1 MIGGANIIA
10 ALLVLPAGFAAD
22 RFGRKPLLIAS
33 GLSGMFGAAAFIPL
47 TDWHLAIVGSVLYWS
62 AIAGLPIM
70 SAHIAA
76 TEARERLGKAM
87 GTMFGSFF
95 VGIIVA
101 APLSGVIA
109 ARYGYRATFAGAVLL
124 FAGSTALDCFITQ
137 TRATHTGPAKRWP
150 GAFWALLVLTP
161 FAALIA
167 VLPTP
172 LLSVYLRDVAAIPLE
187 RIGIF
192 VALVSIG
199 SAVFSALAG
208 RMADRIGP
216 VPAIVGAAV
225 ALTAGAAALAL
236 AARADLAVAVGAVLI
251 GANQAANPVLAATIE
266 RILPPARIAVGYAAF
281 QLAYTGGF
289 GVGSI
294 VAGSLYE
301 ADPRLPLLVT
311 VALAIPVAAT
321 VSVIVARIRAGAAFD
336 P

>member
-1 MIGGANIIA
+1 MLG
-10 ALLVLPAGFAAD
+10 V
-22 RFGRKPLLIAS
+22 
-33 GLSGMFGAAAFIPL
+33 AAFIPL
-47 TDWHLAIVGSVLYWS
+47 NDWHLAIVGSTLYWS

-76 TEARERLGKAM
+76 TEAKDRLGRAM
-87 GTMFGSFF
+87 GVMFGSFF
-95 VGIIVA
+95 LGIILA

-109 ARYGYRATFAGAVLL
+109 ARYGYRAAFAGAVFL
-124 FAGSTALDCFITQ
+124 FAGSTALDLLITQ
-137 TRATHTGPAKRWP
+137 TRTVRRGAPVRRWP

-161 FAALIA
+161 FAALVS

-208 RMADRIGP
+208 RLTDRSGP
-216 VPAIVGAAV
+216 VPAVVGAAV
-225 ALTAGAAALAL
+225 ALTAGAGTLAL
-236 AARADLAVAVGAVLI
+236 AARADLAVAAGAVLL

-266 RILPPARIAVGYAAF
+266 RILPPSRLAVGYAAF

-289 GVGSI
+289 GVGGI

-311 VALAIPVAAT
+311 VALALPVAAT
-321 VSVIVARIRAGAAFD
+321 VSVIVVKIRAGTAD
-336 P
+336 PDRLDATS

>member
-1 MIGGANIIA
+1 
-10 ALLVLPAGFAAD
+10 
-22 RFGRKPLLIAS
+22 
-33 GLSGMFGAAAFIPL
+33 MFGAAAFIPL

-87 GTMFGSFF
+87 GAMFGSFF

-124 FAGSTALDCFITQ
+124 FAGSTALDFFITQ
-137 TRATHTGPAKRWP
+137 TRATRTGPAKRWP

-208 RMADRIGP
+208 RMADRVGP

-236 AARADLAVAVGAVLI
+236 AARADLAVAAGAVLI

-321 VSVIVARIRAGAAFD
+321 VSVIVARIRAGAAVD

>member
-1 MIGGANIIA
+1 M
-10 ALLVLPAGFAAD
+10 L
-22 RFGRKPLLIAS
+22 
-33 GLSGMFGAAAFIPL
+33 GAAAFIPL

-76 TEARERLGKAM
+76 TEAKDRLGRAM
-87 GTMFGSFF
+87 GAMFGSFF

-124 FAGSTALDCFITQ
+124 FAGSTALDFLITQ
-137 TRATHTGPAKRWP
+137 TRAIHTGPVRRWP
-150 GAFWALLVLTP
+150 GAFWTLLALTP
-161 FAALIA
+161 FAALVA

-172 LLSVYLRDVAAIPLE
+172 LLSVYLHDIAAVPLE
-187 RIGIF
+187 QIGIF

-199 SAVFSALAG
+199 SAVFSTLAG

-216 VPAIVGAAV
+216 VPAIVGAGI

-236 AARADLAVAVGAVLI
+236 AAHTELAVAAGAVLI
-251 GANQAANPVLAATIE
+251 GANAAANPVLAATIE
-266 RILPPARIAVGYAAF
+266 RILPPSRIAVGYAAF

-289 GVGSI
+289 GVGGI
-294 VAGSLYE
+294 IAGSLYE

-321 VSVIVARIRAGAAFD
+321 VSIIVSRIRARGPAD

>member
-1 MIGGANIIA
+1 MLG
-10 ALLVLPAGFAAD
+10 V
-22 RFGRKPLLIAS
+22 
-33 GLSGMFGAAAFIPL
+33 AAFIPL
-47 TDWHLAIVGSVLYWS
+47 TDWHLAIVGSTLYWS

-76 TEARERLGKAM
+76 TEAKDRLGRAM
-87 GTMFGSFF
+87 GAMFGSFF
-95 VGIIVA
+95 LGIILA

-109 ARYGYRATFAGAVLL
+109 ARYGYRAAFAGAVVL
-124 FAGSTALDCFITQ
+124 FAGSTALDLLITQ
-137 TRATHTGPAKRWP
+137 TRTVRRSAPVRRWP

-161 FAALIA
+161 FAALVS

-192 VALVSIG
+192 GALVSIG

-208 RMADRIGP
+208 RLADRSGP
-216 VPAIVGAAV
+216 VPAVVGAAV
-225 ALTAGAAALAL
+225 ALTAGAGVLAL
-236 AARADLAVAVGAVLI
+236 AARADLAVAAGAVLL

-266 RILPPARIAVGYAAF
+266 RILPPSRLAVGYAAF

-289 GVGSI
+289 GVGGI

-311 VALAIPVAAT
+311 VALALPVAAA
-321 VSVIVARIRAGAAFD
+321 VSVIVVKIRAGTAD
-336 P
+336 PDRLDAIS

>member
-1 MIGGANIIA
+1 M
-10 ALLVLPAGFAAD
+10 LPAGFAAD
-22 RFGRKPLLIAS
+22 RFGRKPLLVAS
-33 GLSGMFGAAAFIPL
+33 GVSGMLGAAAFIPL
-47 TDWHLAIVGSVLYWS
+47 TDWHLAIIGSVLYWS

-76 TEARERLGKAM
+76 TESKDRLGRAM
-87 GTMFGSFF
+87 GAMFGSFF
-95 VGIIVA
+95 VGIILA

-109 ARYGYRATFAGAVLL
+109 SRYGYRATFAGAVLL
-124 FAGSTALDCFITQ
+124 FAGSTALDFLITQ
-137 TRATHTGPAKRWP
+137 TRATHTGPVRRWP
-150 GAFWALLVLTP
+150 GAFWALLALTP
-161 FAALIA
+161 FASLVA

-172 LLSVYLRDVAAIPLE
+172 LLSVYLRDVAAVPLE

-192 VALVSIG
+192 VALVAIG
-199 SAVFSALAG
+199 SAFFSALAG

-216 VPAIVGAAV
+216 VPAIVGAGG

-236 AARADLAVAVGAVLI
+236 AARTDLAVAAGALLI

-266 RILPPARIAVGYAAF
+266 RILPPSRIAVGYAAF

-289 GVGSI
+289 GLGSV

-321 VSVIVARIRAGAAFD
+321 VSIIVSRIRARGPSD